1 MLGDIKLPM
10 HKNGTPFLIY
20 GKPKELGGKVAPCI
34 MMKYGY
40 VVCLS
45 QLGDVACLPVAQ
57 GRLVCLCCVLALCLR
72 RCCPPA
78 AALSCAWVAGR
89 GAAGVGAL
97 SCILDESLH
106 VFPFPVAWVE
116 QRAVVLHDV
125 DVEGYASGAAVGL
138 VPPPLPLYLLCEA
151 GQLA

>member
-1 MLGDIKLPM
+1 MGCKNDECLIGKGKGMLGDIKLPM

-89 GAAGVGAL
+89 GAAGG
-97 SCILDESLH
+97 
-106 VFPFPVAWVE
+106 
-116 QRAVVLHDV
+116 
-125 DVEGYASGAAVGL
+125 GGL
-138 VPPPLPLYLLCEA
+138 VMYSR
-151 GQLA
+151 